1 MKKIMPYLTILTIV
15 LCISN
20 LVYLYRVD
28 SKISDVK
35 SSISDV
41 KSSLST
47 LTKFSNNGYQRG
59 AEMRNS
65 PYCLQDIMDKID
77 DAANDI
83 EQKILYY

>member
-1 MKKIMPYLTILTIV
+1 MPYLTILTIV

-28 SKISDVK
+28 SK
-35 SSISDV
+35 ISDV

-77 DAANDI
+77 DAAYDI
-83 EQKILYY
+83 ERKIRYY